1 MPVFRYNGYRE
12 SGSSVSGTL
21 DAEGRRTAI
30 EKLKKDGIL
39 AVNVELA
46 TSKGLRR
53 SRWSFRKNSDRLPL
67 ITRTLSTL
75 ISAGVPVVDALSC
88 LAEEE
93 QEFWGPTLMDIK
105 EQVRAGTSFSAAL
118 KTYPGTFPEFY
129 AGMVAAGEA
138 SGTLDRILAELADF
152 LESSATLRGRVRTA
166 MIYPVFMMV
175 VSAGILSFLM
185 SFVVPKI
192 ARIFENT
199 GNTLPILTRWL
210 LAISQFMQQYWWAVL
225 VLVGVGIWGGGRSYQ
240 SKREEFDS
248 YFLRLPVLGRLI
260 MELNIARFARTLGLL
275 LQGGIPIVRAI
286 RYASKAM
293 GNTYLQV
300 KTDALAGKVV
310 EGVSLASAMK
320 DSAIFPTSLI
330 TLVATGERTGLLG
343 EILLKAAN
351 SFETDFDKGVSN
363 AVALFEPALIVG
375 MGLTV
380 GLIVVSILLPIFRMN
395 QLVQ

>member
-12 SGSSVSGTL
+12 NGANVSGTL

-30 EKLKKDGIL
+30 EKLKQEGIL
-39 AVNVELA
+39 AVNVEPA
-46 TSKGLRR
+46 TSQGVRR
-53 SRWSFRKNSDRLPL
+53 RRWGSKKKSERLPL

-75 ISAGVPVVDALSC
+75 VSSGVPLVDALSG

-93 QEFWGPTLMDIK
+93 QELWGATLIDIK

-118 KTYPGTFPEFY
+118 EAYPEIFPEFY

-138 SGTLDRILAELADF
+138 SGTLGTVLSELADF

-166 MIYPVFMMV
+166 MIYPIFMMV

-192 ARIFENT
+192 SRIFENT
-199 GNTLPILTRWL
+199 GNTLPVLTRWL
-210 LAISQFMQQYWWAVL
+210 LGISQFMQQYWWLAL
-225 VLVGVGIWGGGRSYQ
+225 FLIGAGIWGWLKAY
-240 SKREEFDS
+240 KTKKELFDA
-248 YFLRLPVLGRLI
+248 YFLRLPVLGSLI
-260 MELNIARFARTLGLL
+260 MQLNIARFARTLGLL
-275 LQGGIPIVRAI
+275 LQGGIPIIRAI
-286 RYASKAM
+286 NYASKSM
-293 GNTYLQV
+293 GNSHLRV
-300 KTDALAGKVV
+300 KTDALAGRVV

-320 DSAIFPTSLI
+320 DAGIFPKSLL
-330 TLVATGERTGLLG
+330 TLVATGERTGTLDT
-343 EILLKAAN
+343 ILLKAAN
-351 SFETDFDKGVSN
+351 SFESEFDRGVSG

-375 MGLTV
+375 MGLAV

-395 QLVQ
+395 QLVK